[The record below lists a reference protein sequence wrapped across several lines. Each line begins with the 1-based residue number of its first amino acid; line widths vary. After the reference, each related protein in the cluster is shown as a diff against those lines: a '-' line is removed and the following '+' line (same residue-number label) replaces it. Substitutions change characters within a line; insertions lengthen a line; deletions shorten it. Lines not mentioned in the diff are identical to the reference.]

1 MVSFAKPLAPM
12 PMRGF
17 ARKRFCKLAHV
28 KRTATQ
34 EDFLRSYCGD
44 YEIGRSQPRAQ
55 VVYDAM
61 RKQFGDLTLDPD
73 TQRLILMSETAIFNW
88 LKARYTAKK
97 TAAVEVAVAVGIAV
111 AAVANDPEQ
120 AQAPTEGSE
129 SDDSD
134 DGV

>member
-1 MVSFAKPLAPM
+1 M
-12 PMRGF
+12 
-17 ARKRFCKLAHV
+17 
-28 KRTATQ
+28 TATTGCNSSPPSNLQ
-34 EDFLRSYCGD
+34 
-44 YEIGRSQPRAQ
+44 
-55 VVYDAM
+55 
-61 RKQFGDLTLDPD
+61 KFGDLTLDPD

-97 TAAVEVAVAVGIAV
+97 TAAVEVAVAVGIAA